1 MIYKIRKIL
10 PNFLKKW
17 IKKYYIYIN
26 KIPWNKSIL
35 VKFPLNALINKKIHI
50 GKNIWIERDV
60 SSVIT
65 DFSIWDYSYMC
76 EDIYYK
82 SYWNTLKIW
91 KFCSIAAWVSFIS
104 FNQHNYNAITTYP
117 SHLLNL
123 NFNESKPIIIGDDVR
138 IGRNAIILGVKIW
151 TWAIIWAWAIVTKD
165 VPPYA
170 IVWWNPAKIIKYRF
184 DEKTIKK
191 LLESER
197 RNRDLEKIKS
207 NYNLEF
213 IKNIK

>member
-1 MIYKIRKIL
+1 MIYKIRAIL
-10 PNFLKKW
+10 PNFLKIW
-17 IKKYYIYIN
+17 IKKYYIHIK
-26 KIPWNKSIL
+26 KIPWNKNIL
-35 VKFPLNALINKKIHI
+35 VKFPLTWLINKKIHI
-50 GKNIWIERDV
+50 GENIGIDWDV
-60 SSVIT
+60 GSVTT
-65 DFSIWDYSYMC
+65 DFTIWDYSYMC

-82 SYWNTLKIW
+82 PYWNTLQIW
-91 KFCSIAAWVSFIS
+91 KFCSIAAGVSFIS